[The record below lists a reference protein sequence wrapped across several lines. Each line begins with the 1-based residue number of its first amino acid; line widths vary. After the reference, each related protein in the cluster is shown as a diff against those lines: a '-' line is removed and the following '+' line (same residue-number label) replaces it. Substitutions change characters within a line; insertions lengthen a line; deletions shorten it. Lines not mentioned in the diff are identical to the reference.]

1 MKKHFDNPELS
12 ATLAKAFCK
21 EIDKAGYSSGI
32 YASYS
37 LLKDMVNVDPTLKD
51 YEKWVARY
59 KYDNKRGFNEV
70 TEDHIPDVSEIG
82 NVSVI
87 QVTQNATLEGIKG
100 NTVDTN
106 FDVTG
111 ISAKAR

>member
-59 KYDNKRGFNEV
+59 KYDNKRGYDEV
-70 TEDHIPDVSEIG
+70 TKDHIPDVSEIG

-87 QVTQNATLEGIKG
+87 QVTQNAILEGIKE

>member
-21 EIDKAGYSSGI
+21 EIDEAGYSSGI
-32 YASYS
+32 YAPYF
-37 LLKDMVNVDPTLKD
+37 LLEDMVNVDPTLKD

-59 KYDNKRGFNEV
+59 KYDNKRGYDEV
-70 TEDHIPDVSEIG
+70 TEDHIPDVSDLG
-82 NVSVI
+82 KVSVV

>member
-1 MKKHFDNPELS
+1 
-12 ATLAKAFCK
+12 
-21 EIDKAGYSSGI
+21 
-32 YASYS
+32 
-37 LLKDMVNVDPTLKD
+37 MVNVDPTLKD

-59 KYDNKRGFNEV
+59 KYDNKRGYDEV
-70 TEDHIPDVSEIG
+70 TEDHIPDVSDLG
-82 NVSVI
+82 KVGVV